1 MFCVKC
7 GKEIIEGASFCVGCG
22 APVTPVVSVQN
33 EPVAEEPSVVEA
45 SANATTA
52 ASKNAAPVIK
62 EVPVTAS
69 FGQYAPPNAVV
80 ESLIKACSSNAF
92 LILCIF
98 MSVAVGAT
106 VLMFSFNIINILFLV
121 GLWMLRSAATSSNAS
136 GFGSPLNMIKILN
149 LINVVLNWVSVAII
163 TLFAVIVCLLG
174 MFMPPL
180 EEIFAETDIAD
191 MFNGLNEGL
200 ALYGFDVTFDEFQ
213 DGFYAVADFLASGGL
228 ILIGVIIFIIA
239 IFLALF
245 NIFCYHAIYRCSKS
259 VAKSYLTGEKQF
271 EKVTATA
278 NWLLVLGIFSG
289 ISALAT
295 LSTYGIISCV
305 VSATTAVVMFIA
317 SHLLKKYFA

>member
-7 GKEIIEGASFCVGCG
+7 GKEIIDGASFCVGCG

-33 EPVAEEPSVVEA
+33 EPVAEEPSTVEA
-45 SANATTA
+45 SANATTT

-80 ESLIKACSSNAF
+80 ECLIKACSSTAF
-92 LILCIF
+92 LVLCIF
-98 MSVAVGAT
+98 MSVAVGAS
-106 VLMFSFNIINILFLV
+106 VLMFSFNVFNILFLV
-121 GLWMLRSAATSSNAS
+121 GLWMLRSAAMSSNAS
-136 GFGSPLNMIKILN
+136 GFGSPLSILKILN
-149 LINVVLNWVSVAII
+149 LITVIFNWVSVALTVLAAGI
-163 TLFAVIVCLLG
+163 FCLLG

-259 VAKSYLTGEKQF
+259 VAKSLLTGEKNF

-289 ISALAT
+289 IGALGSLAA
-295 LSTYGIISCV
+295 YGIVSCA
-305 VSATTAVVMFIA
+305 VSSATAVVMFVA
-317 SHLLKKYFA
+317 SHVLKKYFA